1 MLGETT
7 STDCNGCDTQSEISG
22 GMKSDKSGEAPWG
35 PGDAYAAPMQRVLLV
50 QVPGEGDPDGFSAA
64 ARALRDAGHE
74 VVHGGE
80 TDSPGQVSAVAWQE
94 DVDLVLLIG
103 RDGAGVLAEALQNDD
118 DGPGIAVVNPGSAR
132 ADALAATDR

>member
-1 MLGETT
+1 MPRG
-7 STDCNGCDTQSEISG
+7 N
-22 GMKSDKSGEAPWG
+22 
-35 PGDAYAAPMQRVLLV
+35 PGAAYAARMQRVLLV

-80 TDSPGQVSAVAWQE
+80 TDSPEQVSAVARQE

-103 RDGAGVLAEALQNDD
+103 GDGAGVLAEALGHGEDD
-118 DGPGIAVVNPGSAR
+118 PRIAVVNPSSAR
-132 ADALAATDR
+132 ADALAATNR